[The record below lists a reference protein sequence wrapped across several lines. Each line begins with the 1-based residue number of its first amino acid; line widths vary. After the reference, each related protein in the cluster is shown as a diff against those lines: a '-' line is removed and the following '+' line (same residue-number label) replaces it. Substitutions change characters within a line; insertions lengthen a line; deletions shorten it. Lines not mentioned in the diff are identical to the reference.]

1 MERLRDQHERVWE
14 NGHRGRFKLSIS
26 FPFRTCSR
34 RNLFRRISI
43 RKSTHVCCFFGISV
57 PESFLN
63 LASRFSSCC
72 GTFTKNGRLLSLLRP
87 VPPFFRGTVGG
98 RLLRGDGGADVAL
111 VFVDVLQ
118 GIETF
123 VHNASPENLGTR
135 TSDCEHV
142 KPRKHH
148 SKTSD
153 AYRSVPLLQRDARA
167 WRNDGSAPRSGEARV
182 LRCRTLLLLSVP
194 TLPNHKDLPPDQYSS
209 LSRIHKKHDHS

>member
-14 NGHRGRFKLSIS
+14 NGQRGRFKLSIS

-34 RNLFRRISI
+34 RNLFRKISI
-43 RKSTHVCCFFGISV
+43 RKSTHVCCFFDISV

-111 VFVDVLQ
+111 VFVVVLQ

-123 VHNASPENLGTR
+123 VHNATPE
-135 TSDCEHV
+135 
-142 KPRKHH
+142 KPRDAEKRLWTRQTQ
-148 SKTSD
+148 KTSFQD
-153 AYRSVPLLQRDARA
+153 KRRLQVRS
-167 WRNDGSAPRSGEARV
+167 SAATGRSGPEERRRCAPQWWGGSTASPHAAAALGANAPQPQRPSTWSV
-182 LRCRTLLLLSVP
+182 LLVVTHTQKTWS
-194 TLPNHKDLPPDQYSS
+194 
-209 LSRIHKKHDHS
+209 